1 MKKRW
6 VLVALALT
14 LAMLTAPALAISR
27 WGKIDG
33 TYSYDDLEIKDL
45 RTGGCVM
52 RGTIKNNSSEMK
64 DGIFI
69 TFYAWDRFGKLLW
82 KNIVAIKAIEPKGE
96 AEFSERFYGCDEQN
110 PHKLT
115 FDVVD

>member
-1 MKKRW
+1 MKKGW
-6 VLVALALT
+6 VLVAIVLT
-14 LAMLTAPALAISR
+14 LIMLAAPAWAISR

-33 TYSYDDLEIKDL
+33 TYSYDDLEIKEL
-45 RTGGCVM
+45 RTGGCIM

-64 DGIFI
+64 DSIFI

-82 KNIVAIKAIEPKGE
+82 KNIVTITAIEPRGE
-96 AEFSERFYGCDEQN
+96 ADFGERFYGCEEGN